1 MKSRTLL
8 FATLVVALIV
18 AAGLSALTALA
29 SPQQGAQQGI
39 QPETKVASAND
50 PAPAASGATSA
61 AASAS
66 SAASK
71 LEDEDALRIEGE
83 KRFHANCGRCHQA
96 PHKFPPRMMAT
107 IVRHMRVRATITDE
121 DMRVILH
128 YMTQ

>member
-1 MKSRTLL
+1 MKSRL
-8 FATLVVALIV
+8 FLFSILIL
-18 AAGLSALTALA
+18 AAGLSALPGLV
-29 SPQQGAQQGI
+29 SAQQSS
-39 QPETKVASAND
+39 QQETKVASAND
-50 PAPAASGATSA
+50 PAPAAPATTGA
-61 AASAS
+61 AASAH
-66 SAASK
+66 SAPAK
-71 LEDEDALRIEGE
+71 LQDEDALRIEGE

>member
-1 MKSRTLL
+1 MKSRLL
-8 FATLVVALIV
+8 LLSVLGVT
-18 AAGLSALTALA
+18 AGFSALPGLVC
-29 SPQQGAQQGI
+29 AQQGS
-39 QPETKVASAND
+39 QPETKVASVND
-50 PAPAASGATSA
+50 PTPTATTSTATSA
-61 AASAS
+61 HSAPP
-66 SAASK
+66 K
-71 LEDEDALRIEGE
+71 LQDQDEDALRIEGE